1 MMKKI
6 IVWIV
11 CILILVSCA
20 PDGQEDEVLQTNEEE
35 TDQELSI
42 VPSYRLATDNYK
54 IILPYRTSEARG
66 VITNQVFNR
75 LDIDEL
81 EEGLQHHSKQYF
93 DPEKYYFEEG
103 QYLTEEMVYD
113 WLGRA
118 LSEDELEKMVEERI
132 RQLEKDGRTVDE
144 DEIREELQTGL
155 NPPIEDM
162 DGLDEEEKINEH
174 RENPRYISHILEQ
187 NYLERN
193 EDNTVDLIGVSIG
206 IALKSVYQFQ
216 TEIGGPTHY
225 EEISEREMLEEGK
238 KAAEKI
244 LNRVR
249 EIEALQNVPIMIA
262 LYREAEQSSP
272 VPGNFVVKTLVEE
285 GATIEEWEEINEN
298 YVLFPSEESR
308 ENYFDDDQLIQ
319 NFSNDIVEYFPNYVG
334 VVGEGFYVD
343 DELKK
348 LTLDIPLQFY
358 GKSEVIGFTQY
369 VYGLIKE
376 MFPNHYDL
384 EVKINSS
391 DKMESFIYRSAGE
404 EDIEVHIF
412 H

>member
-1 MMKKI
+1 MKKI
-6 IVWIV
+6 IIWFG
-11 CILILVSCA
+11 CILILVSCT
-20 PDGQEDEVLQTNEEE
+20 PNDQEDEILQTNEEE
-35 TDQELSI
+35 ADQELSI
-42 VPSYRLATDNYK
+42 VPSYRLASDNYK

-81 EEGLQHHSKQYF
+81 EEGLQHHSKEYF

-103 QYLTEEMVYD
+103 QYLKEDMVYD

-118 LSEDELEKMVEERI
+118 PSEDELEEMVEERV
-132 RQLEKDGRTVDE
+132 RQLERDGRTVDK
-144 DEIREELQTGL
+144 DQIREELQTGL

-162 DGLDEEEKINEH
+162 EALDEEERINEH

-187 NYLERN
+187 NFLERK
-193 EDNTVDLIGVSIG
+193 EDNTVELVGVSIG
-206 IALKSVYQFQ
+206 VALKSVYQFQ
-216 TEIGGPTHY
+216 TEIGGASHY
-225 EEISEREMLEEGK
+225 KEISEREMLEEGK

-244 LNRVR
+244 LDRVR
-249 EIEALQNVPIMIA
+249 EIEALQDVPIMIA

-285 GATIEEWEEINEN
+285 GTGIEKWEEIDEN

-334 VVGEGFYVD
+334 VVGEGFYVE

-369 VYGLIKE
+369 VYGLLQE

-391 DKMESFIYRSAGE
+391 NRMESFMYRSAGE
-404 EDIEVHIF
+404 EDLEVHIF